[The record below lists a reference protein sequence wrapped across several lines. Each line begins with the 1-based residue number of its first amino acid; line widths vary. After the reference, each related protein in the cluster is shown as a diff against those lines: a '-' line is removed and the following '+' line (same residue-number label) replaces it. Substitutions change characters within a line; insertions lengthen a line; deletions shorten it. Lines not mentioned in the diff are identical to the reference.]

1 MDTTCDR
8 VVAIKVN
15 VIVNTDTAAVALSPD
30 NTTYTTLFTTTPGVV
45 GSDVYNVICPAGW
58 YVKVTVTGSDP
69 IRVAQAANT
78 VAAIY
83 EEYAREGA
91 QTRAQRRSQFIAQSL
106 EEQAVSL
113 KRSQD
118 SLRDFQERNK
128 TSDVTDEQTELFKRI
143 YKLQDDRAEL
153 MLEQQVYLAL
163 VGRLAQADTTDARRA
178 LGHQA
183 LAGGKLHQIGRPAR
197 AEISR
202 RPFRRF

>member
-1 MDTTCDR
+1 M
-8 VVAIKVN
+8 
-15 VIVNTDTAAVALSPD
+15 SP
-30 NTTYTTLFTTTPGVV
+30 
-45 GSDVYNVICPAGW
+45 
-58 YVKVTVTGSDP
+58 
-69 IRVAQAANT
+69 QAANT

-106 EEQAVSL
+106 DEQAVSL

-143 YKLQDDRAEL
+143 YKLQDDRGEL

-163 VGRLAQADTTDARRA
+163 VGRLAQTDTTDEELRKLVATDAVEHNKSVADLYASWFDLSTHAAAAQSLARRPQHRRPGA
-178 LGHQA
+178 GQLHRGHQA
-183 LAGGKLHQIGRPAR
+183 QPAVR
-197 AEISR
+197 QPAVPAEARDPDRIDRQQR
-202 RPFRRF
+202 R